1 MILERL
7 RDGAPM
13 FSTMEAQGR
22 CKPEKT
28 LSHEMKLLSHRGDYS
43 FAAAEVQMCVS
54 ELFKD
59 DADQCV
65 APERP
70 LCLRCLIWA
79 TLVH

>member
-28 LSHEMKLLSHRGDYS
+28 LSHEMKLLSHRGDCS

-54 ELFKD
+54 N
-59 DADQCV
+59 CSNMT
-65 APERP
+65 
-70 LCLRCLIWA
+70 LINA
-79 TLVH
+79 LLPNARFA